1 MTAEDEQHA
10 QREEKTMEDS
20 LPNLISKVT
29 VCSPQL
35 KVLTIVVESFKS
47 CNQGASNYPLAVHFV
62 DK

>member
-1 MTAEDEQHA
+1 MPNAK
-10 QREEKTMEDS
+10 RKPRKTHS
-20 LPNLISKVT
+20 LNLISKVT